1 MDAKVTWSQG
11 MSFTGSAD
19 TGFSVPLGADASA
32 GGANDGFRPIEL
44 MAVSLA
50 GCTAMDVISILR
62 KKQQDVTNFEVQVH
76 AIQAE
81 THPHVFEQAEIVY
94 VIIGHNVDEAAVL
107 RAIELSALKYCPAQ
121 AMLSKAFPMELSY
134 QIYEEKDGAKEL
146 TRQGQWKQPQV

>member
-1 MDAKVTWSQG
+1 

-19 TGFSVPLGADASA
+19 TGFSVPLGADPGV
-32 GGANDGFRPIEL
+32 GGANDGFRPLEL

-62 KKQQDVTNFEVQVH
+62 KKQQKVTGFEVQVK
-76 AIQAE
+76 ASQAE
-81 THPHVFEQAEIVY
+81 THPHVFEHAKIVY
-94 VIIGHNVDEAAVL
+94 QVSGHNVDEAAVL

-134 QIYEEKDGAKEL
+134 QIYEEKDGGVREL
-146 TRQGQWKQPQV
+146 TKEGQWKQPQVA